1 MIVKGVG
8 GMMQDVV
15 EAYCEVISWNDGT
28 ETEEGHEEYQAGL
41 GTSRHRTG
49 NLLSTKQK
57 FLS

>member
-28 ETEEGHEEYQAGL
+28 VTEEDHEEYQASL
-41 GTSRHRTG
+41 GTSRHQNGNRLNKRTKG
-49 NLLSTKQK
+49 MA
-57 FLS
+57 